1 MNTVP
6 SRPGNDERQAALWA
20 CIAVL
25 HLAAVGAF
33 LWTGLVHVNS
43 DAVLDRGVRTYQ
55 SLSGVLSDYRYFAPA
70 VASDSRA
77 GFLIEQSDGSSLF
90 EPLASDELE
99 VARRYRC
106 IVASSLRA
114 NRKTQD
120 VLAQSWA
127 AVMLGIHPE
136 STRVT
141 VVIQSYQLPTM
152 DAWAAGAKA
161 DWAIHYTGTF
171 SRRDGLESEASP

>member
-1 MNTVP
+1 MNPVP
-6 SRPGNDERQAALWA
+6 SRPEGDERRAARWA

-33 LWTGLVHVNS
+33 LWTGLARVSS
-43 DAVLDRGVRTYQ
+43 DAAFDRGVRTYQ
-55 SLSGVLSDYRYFAPA
+55 GLSGVLSDYRYFAPA
-70 VASDSRA
+70 VASDSRT
-77 GFLIEQSDGSSLF
+77 GFLIEQRDGSSLF
-90 EPLASDELE
+90 EPLTSDEVE

-106 IVASSLRA
+106 IVASGLRA

-127 AVMLGIHPE
+127 AVMLGLHPE
-136 STRVT
+136 ATRVT
-141 VVIQSYQLPTM
+141 VVIQSYQLPTLE
-152 DAWAAGAKA
+152 DWAAGARA

-171 SRRDGLESEASP
+171 GRRDGPEPEATP